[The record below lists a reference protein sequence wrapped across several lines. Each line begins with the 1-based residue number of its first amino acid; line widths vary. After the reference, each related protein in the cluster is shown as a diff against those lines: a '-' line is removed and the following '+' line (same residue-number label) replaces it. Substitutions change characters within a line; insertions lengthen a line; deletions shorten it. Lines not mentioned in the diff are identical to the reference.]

1 MRRKRFLA
9 LIIDFAIILVIMQ
22 LFMMFNLVC
31 FINEYAT
38 FTLFSLIFTLIICK
52 DNMNGLSVGK
62 YLMKVQIIDLQTENV
77 ALNKKT
83 MIRNIF
89 LFFWPIEVGFFLIK
103 PDRRFGD
110 YVSKTKLIEVSQSQP
125 LKLSKRD
132 LYALLICFI
141 MIIVLLK
148 LVILFSSVN
157 FPLIKLLYM

>member
-1 MRRKRFLA
+1 
-9 LIIDFAIILVIMQ
+9 
-22 LFMMFNLVC
+22 
-31 FINEYAT
+31 
-38 FTLFSLIFTLIICK
+38 
-52 DNMNGLSVGK
+52 MNGQSVGK